1 MMKRRHRKMNSKE
14 EMEALEEARDIC
26 IYCGS
31 EACTEKGLKLWETEF
46 YERFGKDWKEYLQDV
61 PGY

>member
-1 MMKRRHRKMNSKE
+1 MNSKE